1 MILARRARKTPV
13 TFPHVR
19 RAQLLKLLQRSLG
32 SMQPSATQNVA
43 FGAEIAQI
51 FRAEIREMFA
61 IFLHFWRRNAP
72 KNQLPSLR
80 KLREVNAGL
89 D

>member
-1 MILARRARKTPV
+1 MI
-13 TFPHVR
+13 FPHVR

-32 SMQPSATQNVA
+32 STQPSATQNVA

-51 FRAEIREMFA
+51 FRAEIREIFA
-61 IFLHFWRRNAP
+61 IFSAFLAP
-72 KNQLPSLR
+72 QRTKIRLASLL
-80 KLREVNAGL
+80 KLREVNAGV